1 MFLLGNRLDLERIS
15 SELDQAKE
23 SYVVLSEETR
33 WIEKQTRERCDEETR
48 QKIEEVKKMPFWSNT
63 AAKDLRMRASL

>member
-1 MFLLGNRLDLERIS
+1 MFLLRNRLDLERIS

-48 QKIEEVKKMPFWSNT
+48 QKIEEVKKK
-63 AAKDLRMRASL
+63 AILEQ